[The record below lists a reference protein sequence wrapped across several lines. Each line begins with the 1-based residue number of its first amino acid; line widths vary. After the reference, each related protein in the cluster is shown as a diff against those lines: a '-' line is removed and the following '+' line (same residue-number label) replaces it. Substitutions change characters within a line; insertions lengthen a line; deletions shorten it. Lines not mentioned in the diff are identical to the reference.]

1 MPLTAQEIKRVR
13 CDLRRAHELVSA
25 AFETANT
32 ARVSNLSRSLRDIG
46 NFLGDVIADLSQ
58 LEIASPSKD
67 ANPIKGG
74 GDA

>member
-46 NFLGDVIADLSQ
+46 NFLDDVIADLGEMQAQ
-58 LEIASPSKD
+58 LEREMPLKS
-67 ANPIKGG
+67 GG